1 MNPAGD
7 VRLWR
12 PGARATTL
20 RPEDYINRLREKPC
34 HPQHRAKNLTAARP
48 PRGNAAARL
57 PGQRG
62 STVLAAAVTRRTW
75 SCACSSAPAWY
86 PGRTC
91 SPPGAARP
99 PGLVPNP
106 VVPVEHDGRR
116 WLVAPYGPVSWVH
129 NARAAGRVSL
139 TRRRDTQEYAI
150 CEVSPE
156 EAGPILRRYIRT
168 APATRRYFQA
178 TTDSAAED
186 FVAEAA
192 CHPVFE
198 LTPVAPDR
206 RTGRSALCR

>member
-1 MNPAGD
+1 MCVL
-7 VRLWR
+7 VR
-12 PGARATTL
+12 A
-20 RPEDYINRLREKPC
+20 
-34 HPQHRAKNLTAARP
+34 
-48 PRGNAAARL
+48 
-57 PGQRG
+57 
-62 STVLAAAVTRRTW
+62 
-75 SCACSSAPAWY
+75 
-86 PGRTC
+86 
-91 SPPGAARP
+91 
-99 PGLVPNP
+99 GLVPRSYLLTTRGRKTARPRTNP